1 LGCEYFRLIWDLGSV
16 LAKRTERMMRPTDFQ
31 KIGATMCLV
40 LLGLNAEAQ
49 RKPNVPA
56 NSASHVPAEMTGGR
70 LKPSETKPG
79 DGVALRLKDDLKAN
93 GEIVLKKGTPIAG
106 VVRNVKHVETKG
118 QAQSMMQ
125 IEWFAPPLQGKTARH
140 LSILLQSVTQTDS
153 VTGKSQ
159 SEEVGQYGFSGAD
172 ALRNETAVRNQVRN
186 AALLNMPYVMPV
198 DTKTASSLESNFG
211 PSLSQLFKVGRSEWT
226 TGGSKQSV
234 ELFSHL
240 SNDTMITS
248 STDFEISRGAQMQL
262 LVGVSKQ

>member
-1 LGCEYFRLIWDLGSV
+1 
-16 LAKRTERMMRPTDFQ
+16 MMRPTGFQ

-40 LLGLNAEAQ
+40 LIGLNAEAQ
-49 RKPNVPA
+49 RKSNVPA
-56 NSASHVPAEMTGGR
+56 NSASHVPAEMTRGR

-153 VTGKSQ
+153 VTGKPQ
-159 SEEVGQYGFSGAD
+159 SEDVGQSGFSGAD
-172 ALRNETAVRNQVRN
+172 ALRNETAARKTAQPN
-186 AALLNMPYVMPV
+186 AALLNMPSVMPV
-198 DTKTASSLESNFG
+198 DTTTATSLESNFG
-211 PSLSQLFKVGRSEWT
+211 PSHSQLFKVGRSEWT